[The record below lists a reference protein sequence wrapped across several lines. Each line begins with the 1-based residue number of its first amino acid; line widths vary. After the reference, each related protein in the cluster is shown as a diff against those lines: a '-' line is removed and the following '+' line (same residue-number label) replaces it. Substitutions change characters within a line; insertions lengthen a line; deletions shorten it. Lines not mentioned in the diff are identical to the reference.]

1 VTDSPAS
8 FIPFNRFSDS
18 PTSSPSSS
26 LSSSPFK
33 SSASDSPIRSHKPLF
48 NHSSTATR
56 NIPSRNSSTAS
67 TPSLTP
73 ESDSDDPTIDG
84 PLIGHVKEKDAL
96 DFLMSLFSRHGLSAL
111 PHSRSVTISAP
122 NMGVE
127 FNGVVL
133 HVPGSPKTFYVDGKS
148 SQSLNLRESIV
159 ALLDLADEQLGCDGL
174 VIVLE
179 RSSPHLATILHSLM
193 YVGGTVVTK
202 PLYAVHPAYVLVG
215 LEI

>member
-1 VTDSPAS
+1 
-8 FIPFNRFSDS
+8 
-18 PTSSPSSS
+18 
-26 LSSSPFK
+26 
-33 SSASDSPIRSHKPLF
+33 
-48 NHSSTATR
+48 
-56 NIPSRNSSTAS
+56 
-67 TPSLTP
+67 
-73 ESDSDDPTIDG
+73 
-84 PLIGHVKEKDAL
+84 
-96 DFLMSLFSRHGLSAL
+96 MSLFSRHGLSAL